1 MLLHK
6 IFPPQ
11 TFPALKYVVVFSRYQ
26 GQWLL
31 SRHRQR
37 TTWETQGGHIEEGE
51 TPMAAARRELYEE
64 SGAEESTL
72 RYVCDYWC
80 GDRTSSGVGAVFL
93 ADITRLGP
101 LPESEMAEVRTFDA
115 LPDNLTYPDITPYLY
130 ETVIKHLAQPDSAS
144 GTPKGTDQCACG
156 TPD

>member
-1 MLLHK
+1 MLSHK
-6 IFPPQ
+6 LFPPE

-26 GQWLL
+26 GQWLF

-51 TPMAAARRELYEE
+51 TPLAAARRELYEE
-64 SGAEESTL
+64 SGAEECTL

-93 ADITRLGP
+93 AEITRLDT
-101 LPESEMAEVRTFDA
+101 LPKSEMAEVRSFST
-115 LPDNLTYPDITPYLY
+115 LPEELTYPDITPYLY
-130 ETVIKHLAQPDSAS
+130 QEIIKRL
-144 GTPKGTDQCACG
+144 
-156 TPD
+156 

>member
-1 MLLHK
+1 
-6 IFPPQ
+6 
-11 TFPALKYVVVFSRYQ
+11 
-26 GQWLL
+26 
-31 SRHRQR
+31 
-37 TTWETQGGHIEEGE
+37 
-51 TPMAAARRELYEE
+51 MAAARRELYEE

-80 GDRTSSGVGAVFL
+80 SDRTSSGVGAVFL

-115 LPDNLTYPDITPYLY
+115 PPDNLTYPDITPYLY

>member
-1 MLLHK
+1 MLFHK
-6 IFPPQ
+6 IFPPE

-26 GQWLL
+26 GQWLF
-31 SRHRQR
+31 SRHKQR

-51 TPMAAARRELYEE
+51 TPLTAARRELNEE
-64 SGAEESTL
+64 SGAEECTL

-101 LPESEMAEVRTFDA
+101 LPESEMAEVCAFDA
-115 LPDNLTYPDITPYLY
+115 LPSNLTYPDITPYLY
-130 ETVIKHLAQPDSAS
+130 EAVIKHLAQSGSAS
-144 GTPKGTDQCACG
+144 YTPKGTCQCACG
-156 TPD
+156 KPD